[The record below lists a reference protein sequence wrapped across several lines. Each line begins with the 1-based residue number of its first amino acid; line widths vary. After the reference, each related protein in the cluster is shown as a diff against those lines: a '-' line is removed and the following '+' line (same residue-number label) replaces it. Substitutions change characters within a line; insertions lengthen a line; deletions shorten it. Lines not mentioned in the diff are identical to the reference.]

1 MRTEVDTFVWSSI
14 NLKRLNVDIQCGHL
28 KLSISMLDSLTE
40 VTPSR
45 YAFQGM
51 RTPAL
56 MLLTSLDTK
65 RTGFNMYALRKVY
78 AAAINFP

>member
-28 KLSISMLDSLTE
+28 MLSISMLDSLTE

-51 RTPAL
+51 RTPA
-56 MLLTSLDTK
+56 
-65 RTGFNMYALRKVY
+65 RYQRK
-78 AAAINFP
+78 INPRSAQDARF